1 MTIKI
6 LGLFAVVISCFLIGI
21 SIYEKYYRRTVFL
34 QNYINFIIHIKNEI
48 NYTQNPIH
56 KIFENSRSQIYLKN
70 YVLKLLENLKTD
82 SLEHSW
88 EHTFKDVSKTYGI
101 SQSEENTII
110 ELGKN
115 LGIGDPDTQINIL
128 DHHIEVLKT
137 YLDEATKTRNSK
149 GKLPIILGLGI
160 GLFIAIIFL

>member
-6 LGLFAVVISCFLIGI
+6 LGLFAVVISCSLVGI
-21 SIYEKYYRRTVFL
+21 SIYEKYYRRTFFL

-48 NYTQNPIH
+48 NYTQNPIR
-56 KIFENSRSQIYLKN
+56 KIFENSRSQTYLKN
-70 YVLKLLENLKTD
+70 YVLNLLENLQSK

-88 EHTFKDVSKTYGI
+88 KRTFENISKTHGV

-110 ELGKN
+110 ALGKN
-115 LGIGDPDTQINIL
+115 LGIGDLDTQINIL
-128 DHHIEVLKT
+128 GNHIEILKNH
-137 YLDEATKTRNSK
+137 LDEATKTRNSK